1 MTARLTFVL
10 ALVLPAWALSTWAL
24 SSWALSIF
32 ALSTGAPPALAEAQ
46 GPVPSVAHDVQID
59 LDPAKGLL
67 EGSNRITV
75 TGRRELALY
84 LYPSLKIEALL
95 VDGEAE
101 RFDADQRPLVVRLPR
116 KESSEVVVRYRGPL
130 IDDSGSAFLDPR
142 GAYLPERLGWM
153 PETEE
158 ARSSYRLSISTPEPF
173 RAIATGRLIEETSE
187 KGRHSVVVASQPGVR
202 APAVFAGRFQ
212 VAERRHGG
220 TLLRTYFPAAAE
232 TLAPRYLDSTARYL
246 DLFEERIGPYPYDA
260 FHIVAGPLP
269 VGLGFPGLTYVSD
282 KILHLPFMQG
292 RSLAHEI
299 AHNWWG
305 NAVEIDYAAGN
316 WAEGLTTFMADYAL
330 TAESG
335 PEAAREMRLGWLRDY
350 AALPAGQDQP
360 VTSFVS
366 KTHDAQQV
374 IGYNKTAFF
383 FHMLEQELTPEVF
396 AAGVR
401 GFWQAQ
407 KYRRAGW
414 MELQAAFEAAAGR
427 DLTWFFEQWL
437 IRPGAPELQLGEVAV
452 TEEDGRPRLSFTL
465 SQKGSPFRLSVPVR
479 IETEAGS
486 RTLRVELKGA
496 KAEVSERLEARPKAL
511 HIDPDYDLFR
521 RLAPGEA
528 TPILRDVTLN
538 PEARVVLATGPDAVA
553 RQAAEDL
560 AGRLVRGVAATPS
573 GVEPAAPATGPLLIV
588 GLESELPEALAEHE
602 VSPMPKV
609 LDGRGS
615 ARAWTRR
622 RGDGVTAL
630 IVSAK
635 DAESLA
641 LLLRPLPHYR
651 RYGYVVFE
659 GSKAVDKGVWP
670 AVDSPLV
677 KRFD

>member
-1 MTARLTFVL
+1 MSPRLAFVL
-10 ALVLPAWALSTWAL
+10 TLMLALPAWADSHELVSK
-24 SSWALSIF
+24 I
-32 ALSTGAPPALAEAQ
+32 E
-46 GPVPSVAHDVQID
+46 HDVRLD
-59 LDPAKGLL
+59 LDPARGLL
-67 EGSNRITV
+67 EGSDRITV
-75 TGRRELALY
+75 TGREELALY

-101 RFDADQRPLVVRLPR
+101 QFDGEERPLVIRLPDE
-116 KESSEVVVRYRGPL
+116 ESSEVLVRYRGQI
-130 IDDSGSAFLDPR
+130 IDDSGGAFLDPR
-142 GAYLPERLGWM
+142 GAFLPERLGWM
-153 PETEE
+153 PETEDE
-158 ARSSYRLSISTPEPF
+158 STSYRLTISTPEPY
-173 RAIATGRLIEETSE
+173 RAIATGRLIEEKSE
-187 KGRHSVVVASQPGVR
+187 NGRHSVVVAGQPGVA
-202 APAVFAGRFQ
+202 APAAFAGRFQ
-212 VAERRHGG
+212 VAERRRGK

-246 DLFEERIGPYPYDA
+246 DIFEERIGPYPYDA

-292 RSLAHEI
+292 RSLAHEV

-305 NAVEIDYAAGN
+305 NAIEIDYAGGN

-335 PEAAREMRLGWLRDY
+335 PSAAREMRLGWLRDY
-350 AALPAGQDQP
+350 AALPAGRDRP
-360 VTSFVS
+360 VISFVS

-383 FHMLEQELTPEVF
+383 FHMLEQELTSEVF
-396 AAGVR
+396 AEGIK
-401 GFWQAQ
+401 GFWQAR
-407 KYRRAGW
+407 KFRRGSWAD
-414 MELQAAFEAAAGR
+414 LQTAFENAADRGLA
-427 DLTWFFEQWL
+427 WFFEQWL
-437 IRPGAPELQLGEVAV
+437 TRPGAPELKLGEVAV
-452 TEEDGRPRLSFTL
+452 SEAAGGHRLRFDL
-465 SQKGSPFRLSVPVR
+465 SQTGSPYRLAVPVR
-479 IETEAGS
+479 IKTAAGS
-486 RTLRVELKGA
+486 RTLQVELEGA
-496 KAEVSERLEARPKAL
+496 RTEVSEILPAPPKAL
-511 HIDPDYDLFR
+511 SIDPDYDLFR

-538 PEARVVLATGPDAVA
+538 PEARVVLATGADAVA

-588 GLESELPEALAEHE
+588 GLDAELPDALEAHKVA
-602 VSPMPKV
+602 PMPEA

-622 RGDGVTAL
+622 RDDGVTAL

-670 AVDSPLV
+670 AAESPLV